1 MSTVLLLF
9 LFYNKLLLCLRLNF
23 DDTIV
28 LVLISTLE
36 HKYDKRMFDFKC
48 KCKYIFKNVYIDCEQ
63 VKKHKKFITY
73 VCNSVCMSSLVECL

>member
-36 HKYDKRMFDFKC
+36 HKNK
-48 KCKYIFKNVYIDCEQ
+48 IN
-63 VKKHKKFITY
+63 
-73 VCNSVCMSSLVECL
+73 ECLVLNVSANMSLKCLYKLRTGLKT